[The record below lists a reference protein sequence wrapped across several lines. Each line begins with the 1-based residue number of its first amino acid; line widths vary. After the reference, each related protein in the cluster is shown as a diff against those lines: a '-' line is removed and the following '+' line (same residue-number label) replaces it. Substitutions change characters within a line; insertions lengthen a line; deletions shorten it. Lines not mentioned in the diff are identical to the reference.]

1 MTPGTDAELRALPF
15 GEAVRCALVMHTCP
29 VSFWAVVERREGDV
43 LPALNLA
50 GLAWRFVP
58 WVVGGLLILG
68 AWAYLERLQ
77 ASRDSALEGQA
88 ATMQALSQETTA
100 RLAVTA
106 ALVRSEQALEQRE
119 RTRRTQAHQ
128 LSQQRGQLDDTLKAL
143 PWAAAR
149 VPDGVLERL
158 RAAAADG
165 DAGADAD
172 ATAEPA
178 AAD

>member
-1 MTPGTDAELRALPF
+1 MTRGTDAELRALPF

-29 VSFWAVVERREGDV
+29 LSFWHLVERRDGEGDV
-43 LPALNLA
+43 LPALSLT
-50 GLAWRFVP
+50 WRFVP
-58 WVVGGLLILG
+58 WVVGALLLLG

-77 ASRDSALEGQA
+77 ASRDSALAGQA
-88 ATMQALSQETTA
+88 ATMQALSQETAA

-106 ALVRSEQALEQRE
+106 ALIRSERALEQRE
-119 RTRRTQAHQ
+119 RTRHTQARQ
-128 LSQQRGQLDDTLKAL
+128 LSQQRGQLDETLDQAL

-165 DAGADAD
+165 DGSADAD